1 LFPKYTRGVVDFY
14 NASAV
19 NIYNATSSLA
29 RSENKNIFFC
39 ICKNAL
45 AYYSAG
51 VVVVNS
57 EVVGLAP
64 GFAPGFGAC
73 GKLRKK
79 YFAEFSANPWRPFS
93 SPTTGGDPNLDP
105 HPNPDPPPPRRF
117 G

>member
-1 LFPKYTRGVVDFY
+1 VSY
-14 NASAV
+14 NASSV

-29 RSENKNIFFC
+29 RFENKNIVFP

-64 GFAPGFGAC
+64 D
-73 GKLRKK
+73 GKKL
-79 YFAEFSANPWRPFS
+79 
-93 SPTTGGDPNLDP
+93 
-105 HPNPDPPPPRRF
+105 
-117 G
+117 